1 MAALKVLRGT
11 ANSALVPK
19 YWSRKY
25 LEDSFEKDPLKPF
38 YGSIIATEYDLK
50 KTKGDTIEVPIV
62 GLLTGS
68 GVTDDGDYDGDI
80 GALPLYN
87 MPVTIHEHGRAAGLN
102 GKMTEKSCAIRT
114 RTLTMKGL
122 TKWRAAF
129 NARAVIDA
137 LSGLKL
143 HTLGGNVLGASGLA
157 LDGNG
162 AQIQCVT
169 QIAPDYT
176 HGDTA
181 MRYYAG
187 GQTAAQGAYNGRVAD
202 INKLNKTHYV
212 FGTKVIEDV
221 RRLAEKTVDG
231 NGNLISPIERVKV
244 NGRMLYVML
253 ITQEQARHLKADPAW
268 RTGHENVDVRGLENS
283 IFSGALG
290 VWDGVLLVETDL
302 LHRRFGVGGGG
313 VTATEYFDST
323 SVPCASGEA
332 VHRAL
337 FLGANAVAF
346 ALGEAPEYIEFYAD
360 HAKTKWAARVSSI
373 YGVSKIAKHAST
385 DGAGALSTDTEVGC
399 IVVDTA
405 VVL

>member
-68 GVTDDGDYDGDI
+68 GVTDDGNYDGDI

-102 GKMTEKSCAIRT
+102 GKMTEKSSALRT

-157 LDGNG
+157 LDGNN

-169 QIAPDYT
+169 RIAPDYT

-187 GQTAAQGAYNGRVAD
+187 GQVAATGAYTGRVAD
-202 INKLNKTHYV
+202 INKLNDTNYV
-212 FGTKVIEDV
+212 FGTKVIEAV
-221 RRLAEKTVDG
+221 RRMAEKTVDG
-231 NGNLISPIERVKV
+231 DGNLISPIERVKV

-253 ITQEQARHLKADPAW
+253 ISQEQARDLKADPAW
-268 RTGHENVDVRGLENS
+268 RTGHENADVRGLENS

-290 VWDGVLLVETDL
+290 IWDGVLLVETDL
-302 LHRRFGVGGGG
+302 LHSRLGAGGI
-313 VTATEYFDST
+313 TATEYFDST
-323 SVPCASGEA
+323 SVACATGEA

-337 FLGANAVAF
+337 FLGENAVAF

-373 YGVSKIAKHAST
+373 YGVSKIAKFTST
-385 DGAGALSTDTEVGC
+385 TAAATLIKDTEVGC

-405 VVL
+405 VTM

>member
-1 MAALKVLRGT
+1 MATPLTVLRG
-11 ANSALVPK
+11 ANNSALVPK

-38 YGSIIATEYDLK
+38 YGSIIATEYDLT

-68 GVTDDGDYDGDI
+68 GVTDNGNYDGDI

-102 GKMTEKSCAIRT
+102 GKMTEKSCALRT

-143 HTLGGNVLGASGLA
+143 HTLGGNVLGAGGLA
-157 LDGNG
+157 RDGDDE
-162 AQIQCVT
+162 QIKCVT
-169 QIAPDYT
+169 QIVPNYT
-176 HGDTA
+176 CGDTA

-187 GQTAAQGAYNGRVAD
+187 GQAASNGAYNGRVAD
-202 INKLNKTHYV
+202 ISLLNKTYYL
-212 FGTKVIEDV
+212 FGTKVIEAV
-221 RRLAEKTVDG
+221 RRMAEKTVDG
-231 NGNLISPIERVKV
+231 DGHLISPIERVKV

-253 ITQEQARHLKADPAW
+253 ISQEQARDLKADPAW
-268 RTGHENVDVRGLENS
+268 RTGHENADVRGLENS

-302 LHRRFGVGGGG
+302 LHSRYGKNGI
-313 VTATEYFDST
+313 TATEYFDST
-323 SVPCASGEA
+323 TVTCASGEA

-337 FLGANAVAF
+337 FLGENAVAF

-373 YGVSKIAKHAST
+373 YGVSKIAKFISG
-385 DGAGALSTDTEVGC
+385 GATALQMPDTEVGC

-405 VVL
+405 VAV

>member
-1 MAALKVLRGT
+1 
-11 ANSALVPK
+11 
-19 YWSRKY
+19 
-25 LEDSFEKDPLKPF
+25 
-38 YGSIIATEYDLK
+38 
-50 KTKGDTIEVPIV
+50 
-62 GLLTGS
+62 
-68 GVTDDGDYDGDI
+68 
-80 GALPLYN
+80 
-87 MPVTIHEHGRAAGLN
+87 
-102 GKMTEKSCAIRT
+102 
-114 RTLTMKGL
+114 MKGL

-157 LDGNG
+157 LDGNN

-169 QIAPDYT
+169 QIVPDYK

-187 GQTAAQGAYNGRVAD
+187 GQTAAQGAYMGRVAD
-202 INKLNKTHYV
+202 INKLNDTNYV
-212 FGTKVIEDV
+212 FGTKVIEAV
-221 RRLAEKTVDG
+221 RRMAEKTVDG
-231 NGNLISPIERVKV
+231 DGNLISPIERVKV

-253 ITQEQARHLKADPAW
+253 ISQEQARDLKADPAW
-268 RTGHENVDVRGLENS
+268 RSGHENADVRGLENS

-290 VWDGVLLVETDL
+290 IWDGVLLVETDL
-302 LHRRFGVGGGG
+302 LHSRLGAGGI
-313 VTATEYFDST
+313 TATEYFDST
-323 SVPCASGEA
+323 SVVCATGEA

-337 FLGANAVAF
+337 FLGENAVAF

-373 YGVSKIAKHAST
+373 YGVSKIAKYTSTTAAAS
-385 DGAGALSTDTEVGC
+385 LMPDTEVGC

-405 VVL
+405 VTL

>member
-50 KTKGDTIEVPIV
+50 KAKGDTIEVPIV

-102 GKMTEKSCAIRT
+102 GKMTEKSSALRT

-187 GQTAAQGAYNGRVAD
+187 GQAASNGAYNGRVRD
-202 INKLNKTHYV
+202 ISLLNKTHYI
-212 FGTKVIEDV
+212 FGTKVIEAV
-221 RRLAEKTVDG
+221 RRMAEKTVDG

-253 ITQEQARHLKADPAW
+253 ISQEQARDLKADPAW
-268 RTGHENVDVRGLENS
+268 RTGHENADVRGLENS

-290 VWDGVLLVETDL
+290 IWDGVLLVETDL
-302 LHRRFGVGGGG
+302 LHSRLGAGDI
-313 VTATEYFDST
+313 TATEYFDST
-323 SVPCASGEA
+323 SVTCATGEA

-373 YGVSKIAKHAST
+373 YGVSKIAKYTSTTAAAS
-385 DGAGALSTDTEVGC
+385 LIPDTEVGC

>member
-25 LEDSFEKDPLKPF
+25 LEDSFEQDPLKPF

-68 GVTDDGDYDGDI
+68 GVSDDGDYDGDI

-102 GKMTEKSCAIRT
+102 GKMTEKSSAIRT

-137 LSGLKL
+137 LSGLEL
-143 HTLGGNVLGASGLA
+143 HTLGGNVLGDSGLA
-157 LDGNG
+157 LDSNGN
-162 AQIQCVT
+162 QIQCVT
-169 QIAPDYT
+169 RTLIDCTA
-176 HGDTA
+176 GDIA

-187 GQTAAQGAYNGRVAD
+187 GQVAATGAYTGRVAD
-202 INKLNKTHYV
+202 INKLNDTNYV
-212 FGTKVIEDV
+212 FGTKVIEAV
-221 RRLAEKTVDG
+221 RRMAEKTVDRHG
-231 NGNLISPIERVKV
+231 RLISPIERVKV

-253 ITQEQARHLKADPAW
+253 ISQEQARDLKADPAW
-268 RTGHENVDVRGLENS
+268 RSGHENADVRGLENS

-290 VWDGVLLVETDL
+290 IWDGVLLVETDL
-302 LHRRFGVGGGG
+302 LHRRFGAVGS
-313 VTATEYFDST
+313 TAAGYFDDENIR
-323 SVPCASGEA
+323 CATGEA

-373 YGVSKIAKHAST
+373 YGVSKIAKYIST
-385 DGAGALSTDTEVGC
+385 TAAATLMADTEVGC

-405 VVL
+405 VTV

>member
-68 GVTDDGDYDGDI
+68 GVTDDGNYDGDI

-102 GKMTEKSCAIRT
+102 GKMTEKSAALRT

-157 LDGNG
+157 LDGNE

-169 QIAPDYT
+169 QIAPDYK
-176 HGDTA
+176 HGNTA

-253 ITQEQARHLKADPAW
+253 ITQEQARDLKADPAW

-302 LHRRFGVGGGG
+302 LHRRLGAGGI
-313 VTATEYFDST
+313 TATEYFDST
-323 SVPCASGEA
+323 TVTCATGEA

-337 FLGANAVAF
+337 FLGENAVAF

-373 YGVSKIAKHAST
+373 YGVSKIAKHVST

>member
-1 MAALKVLRGT
+1 MAALKVLRGA

-50 KTKGDTIEVPIV
+50 KAKGDTIEVPIV

-68 GVTDDGDYDGDI
+68 GVTDDGNYDGDI

-102 GKMTEKSCAIRT
+102 GKMTEKSAALRT

-143 HTLGGNVLGASGLA
+143 HTLGGNVRGASGLA
-157 LDGNG
+157 LDASN

-169 QIAPDYT
+169 QIAPDYRR
-176 HGDTA
+176 GDTA

-187 GQTAAQGAYNGRVAD
+187 GQVAATGAYTGRVAD
-202 INKLNKTHYV
+202 INKLNDTNYV
-212 FGTKVIEDV
+212 FGTKVIEAV
-221 RRLAEKTVDG
+221 RRMAEKTVDG

-253 ITQEQARHLKADPAW
+253 ITQEQARDLKADPAW
-268 RTGHENVDVRGLENS
+268 RTGHENADVRGLENS

-290 VWDGVLLVETDL
+290 IWDGVLLVETDL
-302 LHRRFGVGGGG
+302 LHSRLGAGDI
-313 VTATEYFDST
+313 TATEYFDST
-323 SVPCASGEA
+323 TVACATGEA

-337 FLGANAVAF
+337 FLGENAVAF

-373 YGVSKIAKHAST
+373 YGVSKIAKYESTTAAAS
-385 DGAGALSTDTEVGC
+385 LIPDTEVGC

-405 VVL
+405 VTV

>member
-38 YGSIIATEYDLK
+38 YGSIIATEYDLT

-68 GVTDDGDYDGDI
+68 GVTDDGNYDGDI

-102 GKMTEKSCAIRT
+102 GKMTEKSSALRT

-157 LDGNG
+157 LDGNN
-162 AQIQCVT
+162 AQIKCVT

-187 GQTAAQGAYNGRVAD
+187 GQNAATGAYMGRVAD

-212 FGTKVIEDV
+212 FGTKVIEAV
-221 RRLAEKTVDG
+221 RRMAEKTVDG
-231 NGNLISPIERVKV
+231 AGNLISPIERVKV

-253 ITQEQARHLKADPAW
+253 ISQEQARDLKADPAW
-268 RTGHENVDVRGLENS
+268 RTGHENADVRGLENS

-290 VWDGVLLVETDL
+290 IWDGVLLVETDL
-302 LHRRFGVGGGG
+302 LHSRLGAGDI
-313 VTATEYFDST
+313 TATEYFDST
-323 SVPCASGEA
+323 SVACATGEA

-337 FLGANAVAF
+337 FLGENAVAF

-373 YGVSKIAKHAST
+373 YGVSKIAKFVST

-405 VVL
+405 VTV

>member
-1 MAALKVLRGT
+1 MAATPLKVLRG
-11 ANSALVPK
+11 AENSALVPK

-38 YGSIIATEYDLK
+38 YGSIIATEYDLT

-68 GVTDDGDYDGDI
+68 GVTDDGNYDGDI

-102 GKMTEKSCAIRT
+102 GKMTEKSCALRT

-157 LDGNG
+157 LDGNND
-162 AQIQCVT
+162 QIQCVT
-169 QIAPDYT
+169 QVVPNYT
-176 HGDTA
+176 RGDTA

-187 GQTAAQGAYNGRVAD
+187 GQAASNGAYNGRVAD
-202 INKLNKTHYV
+202 ISLLDKTHYV
-212 FGTKVIEDV
+212 FGTKVIEAV
-221 RRLAEKTVDG
+221 RRMAEKTVDG
-231 NGNLISPIERVKV
+231 YGNLISPIERVKV

-253 ITQEQARHLKADPAW
+253 ISQEQARDLKADPAW
-268 RTGHENVDVRGLENS
+268 RTGHENADVRGLENS

-302 LHRRFGVGGGG
+302 LHSRYGKNGI
-313 VTATEYFDST
+313 TATEYFDST
-323 SVPCASGEA
+323 TVTCASGEA

-337 FLGANAVAF
+337 FLGENAVAF

-373 YGVSKIAKHAST
+373 YGVSKIAKST
-385 DGAGALSTDTEVGC
+385 SVATELQISDTEVGC

-405 VVL
+405 VAV